1 MSDRVPTR
9 FVKTLLR
16 MVGDRGYDFTGVL
29 RDAGLDFDP
38 LDENSPGY
46 RPEISAMQYTRVY
59 QQVLH
64 LLQDETFGFAGS
76 ELTAP
81 GAFRMMCYCIISC
94 RNLGQ
99 AIQRAAEF

>member
-9 FVKTLLR
+9 FVNTLLR

-46 RPEISAMQYTRVY
+46 RPEISAMQYTRV
-59 QQVLH
+59 
-64 LLQDETFGFAGS
+64 
-76 ELTAP
+76 
-81 GAFRMMCYCIISC
+81 
-94 RNLGQ
+94 
-99 AIQRAAEF
+99 